1 MATLTLYNGTNMT
14 LTGMIDYIASNEAHD
29 NLVRDY
35 CAKGVDPFRAAR
47 DMLNVKNYYNKMD
60 GNEYVQMVLSLEETE
75 INSESDIM
83 RFKAVVKDTADM
95 LFERYKCQLAYAV
108 HGNTDNFHVH
118 YVLNS
123 VRYID
128 GYKLQ
133 IGPAE
138 LYGLKDMINRILE
151 VYEFKSIRCFKK
163 QNIN

>member
-14 LTGMIDYIASNEAHD
+14 LTGMIDYIASNKTHD
-29 NLVRDY
+29 NLVLDY
-35 CAKGVDPFRAAR
+35 CAKGADPFRAAR
-47 DMLNVKNYYNKMD
+47 DMLNVKKYYNKMN

-83 RFKAVVKDTADM
+83 RFKGVVKDTADM

-108 HGNTDNFHVH
+108 HGNTDNLHVH

-123 VRYID
+123 VRYVD

-138 LYGLKDMINRILE
+138 LYGLKDMISRILA
-151 VYEFKSIRCFKK
+151 VYEFNLIRCFKK
-163 QNIN
+163 QNIS

>member
-1 MATLTLYNGTNMT
+1 MATLTLYNCTNMT
-14 LTGMIDYIASNEAHD
+14 LTGMIDYIASNEVHD
-29 NLVRDY
+29 NLVLDY
-35 CAKGVDPFRAAR
+35 CARGADPFRAAR
-47 DMLNVKNYYNKMD
+47 DMLNVKNYYNKMN

-75 INSESDIM
+75 INSETDIM

-108 HGNTDNFHVH
+108 HGNTDNLHVH

-123 VRYID
+123 VRYVD

-138 LYGLKDMINRILE
+138 LNNLKYTLNKKMLM
-151 VYEFKSIRCFKK
+151 FGFTKIRFNKGK
-163 QNIN
+163 F

>member
-1 MATLTLYNGTNMT
+1 MATLILYNGRNMT

-29 NLVRDY
+29 NLVLDY
-35 CAKGVDPFRAAR
+35 CAKGADPFMAAR
-47 DMLNVKNYYNKMD
+47 DMLNVKKYYNKMN

-83 RFKAVVKDTADM
+83 RFKAVVKDAADM

-123 VRYID
+123 VRYVD

-138 LYGLKDMINRILE
+138 LKNLKYALNKKMQM
-151 VYEFKSIRCFKK
+151 FGFTKIRFN
-163 QNIN
+163 QDNF

>member
-1 MATLTLYNGTNMT
+1 MATLTLYNGKNMT

-29 NLVRDY
+29 NLVLEY
-35 CAKGVDPFRAAR
+35 YAKGADPFRAAR
-47 DMLNVKNYYNKMD
+47 DMLNVKNYYNKMS

-83 RFKAVVKDTADM
+83 RFKAAVKDTADM

-108 HGNTDNFHVH
+108 HGNTDNLHVH

-123 VRYID
+123 VRYVD

-138 LYGLKDMINRILE
+138 LKNLKYALNKKMQM
-151 VYEFKSIRCFKK
+151 FGFTKIRFN
-163 QNIN
+163 QDNF

>member
-1 MATLTLYNGTNMT
+1 
-14 LTGMIDYIASNEAHD
+14 MIRVANSNDIASINKLGSILHD
-29 NLVRDY
+29 NFTS
-35 CAKGVDPFRAAR
+35 AFHI
-47 DMLNVKNYYNKMD
+47 
-60 GNEYVQMVLSLEETE
+60 ETE

-108 HGNTDNFHVH
+108 HGNTDNLHVH

-123 VRYID
+123 VRYVD

-138 LYGLKDMINRILE
+138 LYGLKDMISRILSMFGFTE
-151 VYEFKSIRCFKK
+151 IRVITKAVE
-163 QNIN
+163 

>member
-14 LTGMIDYIASNEAHD
+14 LTGMIDYIASNKTHD
-29 NLVRDY
+29 NLVLDY
-35 CAKGVDPFRAAR
+35 CAKGADPFRAAR
-47 DMLNVKNYYNKMD
+47 DMLNVKKYYNKMN

-123 VRYID
+123 VRYVD

-138 LYGLKDMINRILE
+138 LKNLKYALNKKMQM
-151 VYEFKSIRCFKK
+151 FGFTKIRFN
-163 QNIN
+163 QDNF

>member
-1 MATLTLYNGTNMT
+1 MATLTLYNCTNMT
-14 LTGMIDYIASNEAHD
+14 LTGMIDYIASNEVHD
-29 NLVRDY
+29 NLVLDY
-35 CAKGVDPFRAAR
+35 CARGADPFRAAR
-47 DMLNVKNYYNKMD
+47 DMLNVKNYYNKMN

-75 INSESDIM
+75 INSETDIM

-108 HGNTDNFHVH
+108 HGNTDNLHVH

-123 VRYID
+123 VRYVD

-138 LYGLKDMINRILE
+138 LNNLKYALNKKMLM
-151 VYEFKSIRCFKK
+151 FGFTKIRFNKGK
-163 QNIN
+163 F